1 MTPEASRRSPLGL
14 PRLRIAFGFAGALAV
29 FAALALAV
37 DWAEILA
44 VVSRADPFTAAIAAI
59 PALLAYLA
67 WSESLRA
74 LFRASGVE
82 LSVGSCLG
90 AYGSATFV
98 RLIVPVGQSLG
109 PAVFVYLV
117 GRHTDRSYSADLA
130 PTSIGE
136 ATNHLLSALLAITG
150 GLLVFGTS
158 APVRQVR
165 VLQIGLAVVLGGG
178 TLAVAL
184 LWYRRTSIREWILGG
199 AALLRATVGRVSERV
214 RQALAPERVDTSV
227 THYYETAADLADDP
241 RLLARAV
248 AFAALGWVATAL
260 PLVLAA
266 SAVGVSVSLPL
277 ALFVVPP
284 VGLLGFL
291 PLPGALGGVEVALTA
306 LLVHLG
312 SLGLAA
318 AAAVVLLY
326 RLCTYWLPLV
336 ASGLVFTWL
345 WTVGWKRAERAR

>member
-1 MTPEASRRSPLGL
+1 M
-14 PRLRIAFGFAGALAV
+14 RIALGFAGALAV
-29 FAALALAV
+29 FAALAFAV
-37 DWAEILA
+37 DWTAILTA
-44 VVSRADPFTAAIAAI
+44 VSRAELSSVAIAGLT
-59 PALLAYLA
+59 ALLAYLF

-74 LFRASGVE
+74 LFRASGAD
-82 LSVGSCLG
+82 LSTGECLG
-90 AYGSATFV
+90 SYGSATFV

-136 ATNHLLSALLAITG
+136 ATNHLLSALLAIAG
-150 GLLVFGTS
+150 GVLVFGTS
-158 APVRQVR
+158 APVQQVR
-165 VLQIGLAVVLGGG
+165 VLQIGLAIVLGGG
-178 TLAVAL
+178 TLAAAL
-184 LWYRRTSIREWILGG
+184 LWYRRGSIREWILGA
-199 AALLRATVGRVSERV
+199 AALLRVTLGRVSERAS
-214 RQALAPERVDTSV
+214 RALAPERVDTSV

-248 AFAALGWVATAL
+248 GLATLGWVVTAFA
-260 PLVLAA
+260 LVLTA
-266 SAVGVSVSLPL
+266 SAVDVSVSLAL

-312 SLGLAA
+312 GVGLTAA
-318 AAAVVLLY
+318 AAIVLLY

-345 WTVGWKRAERAR
+345 WTVGWSRAGRAREQ

>member
-1 MTPEASRRSPLGL
+1 MTPASRQSPLGL
-14 PRLRIAFGFAGALAV
+14 PRVRIALGFAGSIAV
-29 FAALALAV
+29 FATLALAV
-37 DWAEILA
+37 DWAAILR
-44 VVSRADPFTAAIAAI
+44 VVSRAETLPVAIAASV
-59 PALLAYLA
+59 ALLAYLV
-67 WSESLRA
+67 WSEALRA
-74 LFRASGVE
+74 LFLASGAD
-82 LSVGSCLG
+82 LSVRACLG
-90 AYGSATFV
+90 SYGAATFV
-98 RLIVPVGQSLG
+98 RLIVPVGQPLG
-109 PAVFVYLV
+109 PVVFVYLI

-136 ATNHLLSALLAITG
+136 ATTHLLSALLAITG

-158 APVRQVR
+158 APVQQVR
-165 VLQIGLAVVLGGG
+165 VLQIGLVIVLASG
-178 TLAVAL
+178 TFVAAL
-184 LWYRRTSIREWILGG
+184 LWYRRASIREWILGA
-199 AALLRATVGRVSERV
+199 AALLRVTLGRVSERL
-214 RQALAPERVDTSV
+214 RRALAPERVDTSV

-241 RLLARAV
+241 RLLVRAV
-248 AFAALGWVATAL
+248 GLTTLGWVATASA
-260 PLVLAA
+260 LVLTA

-306 LLVHLG
+306 LLIHLG
-312 SLGLAA
+312 GLGLTT

-345 WTVGWKRAERAR
+345 WTVGWDRTKRAR